1 MKKLSAFSITT
12 NQITTGAII
21 AALYAVLT
29 ILLAPISYGPV
40 QFRVSEALCI
50 LPIFTPAA
58 VPGLFIGCII
68 SNLFN
73 PAASL
78 IDIIFG
84 SLATLI
90 AALLTRKLRGNVWL
104 ATLPPVILNGLIVGF
119 ILYYQFALPLFA
131 TMGQVALGE
140 LGVLYFLGVPL
151 YFLLKNQRAE
161 RWIK

>member
-1 MKKLSAFSITT
+1 MKKLLVNSITT

-21 AALYAVLT
+21 AALYAALT
-29 ILLAPISYGPV
+29 ILLAPISYGSV

-58 VPGLFIGCII
+58 IPGLFIGCII

-73 PAASL
+73 PTASM

-104 ATLPPVILNGLIVGF
+104 AALPPVILNGLIVGF

-131 TMGQVALGE
+131 TIGQVTLGE
-140 LGVLYFLGVPL
+140 FSVLYFLGVPL
-151 YFLLKNQRAE
+151 YFLLKNQKLE
-161 RWIK
+161 KLLK